1 MSQLFSSLIS
11 ATQGK
16 GPSCTRLVYLVN
28 GMAAVFCAMVSTMG
42 GTIVYCMNGKA
53 DGVYWAGVAA
63 LWTATLGFGA
73 KTKSEQ
79 QKVSK
84 EIALSPSGA
93 MLMSASSGH

>member
-1 MSQLFSSLIS
+1 MSQLIS
-11 ATQGK
+11 NLVTGTRGN

-28 GMAAVFCAMVSTMG
+28 GMAAVFCAIVSTMG
-42 GTIVYCMNGKA
+42 GTIVYCVNGKA

-79 QKVSK
+79 QKASK
-84 EIALSPSGA
+84 EIALAPGRA
-93 MLMSASSGH
+93 LLASASGR